1 MSDLRVILSVAGA
14 ILIVLIFA
22 WYKWQERSLKRRGN
36 AAFGS
41 RHDDALLSPAQRPA
55 AATSAERIEPVM
67 RGLDA
72 GATDGANPVAP
83 LARRADEPLPA
94 AEPPPMA
101 DLPPLAQPETRIE
114 SALPVDDRIDAVALI
129 TASEE
134 GAVEAAPLLEMDW
147 TAYSKTVSRFGEQ
160 AGIWREL
167 EPGRSYRRVVVSM
180 QLVDRKG
187 PVPGMEFAAFA
198 GQLEGLAKQNNWQL
212 ELASSESVLNRAADL
227 DRLCLEVDFQIS
239 FDIVAAN
246 NRTFPGTRIR
256 GLAEANALE
265 LSEDG
270 SFRRVDG
277 GGAVWFRL
285 KNRGATPFSP
295 DLEHMR
301 EFSTRGLTLVL
312 DVPRVPREAFPA
324 LRALLNGLCNA
335 LQGTVVDEQGRRLD
349 DAALDLVDD
358 QLRSIHGRLEQSGI
372 VPGSAL
378 ALRLFS

>member
-1 MSDLRVILSVAGA
+1 MSDLRVVLSVAGA
-14 ILIVLIFA
+14 SLIVLIFA

-41 RHDDALLSPAQRPA
+41 RHDDVLLSPARRPA
-55 AATSAERIEPVM
+55 APAERIDPVM
-67 RGLDA
+67 SGPDA
-72 GATDGANPVAP
+72 GATDDPDPIVP
-83 LARRADEPLPA
+83 LARNADVPSPAVEPAPIVDLPSA
-94 AEPPPMA
+94 AE
-101 DLPPLAQPETRIE
+101 PETRIE
-114 SALPVDDRIDAVALI
+114 STLPVDDRIDAVALI
-129 TASEE
+129 TATAGDAIES
-134 GAVEAAPLLEMDW
+134 APLLEMDW

-160 AGIWREL
+160 AGTWREL
-167 EPGRSYRRVVVSM
+167 EPGKSYGRVVVSM

-198 GQLEGLAKQNNWQL
+198 GQLEALTAQHNWQL
-212 ELASSESVLNRAADL
+212 ELASSESVLKRTADL

-270 SFRRVDG
+270 SFRRVDA